1 VSNGADQDDLD
12 QMLMASRELRERY
25 RTASQDEPSGAV
37 DDALRAQARR
47 AVGARPRSA
56 GSPFGASWRVPLSI
70 AAVLVVSAT
79 LTVMV
84 VREDRHLPSA
94 DRMPDSKSAPAV
106 TPQDAPA
113 SAPPAK
119 PLADSAE
126 KAPAPLEAQRYKLKQ
141 APRADQYRESDAAK
155 SQASAPKDQMA
166 PPELEKRPQPFSAT
180 PAAPPAA
187 APAEAPA
194 PTMQQKAEPSAP
206 PPSPP
211 SAAGAASES
220 GRDSAATDSEPAVSA
235 RGLAQPQAEM
245 KSSRSNAANMQG
257 SMRENGSR
265 AREERAAP
273 LRKSA
278 PAAAAE
284 QSSAASSPAPWES
297 DPHTWLRHIETL
309 VRDHRLTEARD
320 GLKAFRQRYPS
331 YPLPADFPLREP

>member
-25 RTASQDEPSGAV
+25 RTASQDQPSGAI

-56 GSPFGASWRVPLSI
+56 GSPFGSSWRVPLSI

-94 DRMPDSKSAPAV
+94 DRLPDSNNAPAV
-106 TPQDAPA
+106 APHTETAPA
-113 SAPPAK
+113 QPAK
-119 PLADSAE
+119 PLANGGKTD
-126 KAPAPLEAQRYKLKQ
+126 PAPPEALRYRAKE
-141 APRADQYRESDAAK
+141 APKAEAPGEHDAAK
-155 SQASAPKDQMA
+155 RAAPAQKDEIA
-166 PPELEKRPQPFSAT
+166 RPELEKRPDPFPAS

-187 APAEAPA
+187 APPEP
-194 PTMQQKAEPSAP
+194 PTPTVQQKAEPLP
-206 PPSPP
+206 PPAPSPK
-211 SAAGAASES
+211 AGAAPES
-220 GRDSAATDSEPAVSA
+220 GRDSAAVDSQRSVET
-235 RGLAQPQAEM
+235 RGFAQSQAEM
-245 KSSRSNAANMQG
+245 KSSRSNAADVQGQMQQD
-257 SMRENGSR
+257 GSR
-265 AREERAAP
+265 AREERAMP

-278 PAAAAE
+278 PSAAAE
-284 QSSAASSPAPWES
+284 QPSVPSSSAPWEN
-297 DPHTWLRHIETL
+297 DPQSWLRHIETL